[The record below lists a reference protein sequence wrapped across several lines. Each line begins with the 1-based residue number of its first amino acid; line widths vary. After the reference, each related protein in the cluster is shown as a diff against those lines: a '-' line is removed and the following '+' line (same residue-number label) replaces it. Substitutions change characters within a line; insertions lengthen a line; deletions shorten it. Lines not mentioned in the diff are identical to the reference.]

1 MSIMNY
7 LNNIYRISLVLL
19 ITASCHAQKAIPL
32 FDGQTLA
39 GWEGS
44 EEVFRVEGGS
54 IIGGSLE
61 KGLEESYYLCT
72 TEEYSDFEL
81 TLSVKLIHEDLK
93 GNSGISFRAKRI
105 PGSNM
110 VASYQ
115 ADIGYIDPSVV
126 VRASD
131 FTPTDMK
138 SPFSLWGS
146 IIDECR
152 ADVSRYPDPD
162 WYPGVLLKWPERDL
176 IDEIVKPYDWNK
188 VTVIAHG
195 NVIEIKI
202 NGITTVKFTENLDVP
217 GTGFI
222 GLQAHSGEPY
232 EVHFKDITI
241 REID

>member
-1 MSIMNY
+1 MKN
-7 LNNIYRISLVLL
+7 LNIISNIRLLLLVLV
-19 ITASCHAQKAIPL
+19 TASCQQQKEIPL
-32 FDGQTLA
+32 FDGKTLR
-39 GWEGS
+39 GWECA
-44 EEVFRVEGGS
+44 EDVFRVENGC
-54 IIGGSLE
+54 IVGGSLE

-81 TLSVKLIHEDLK
+81 SLSVKLIHKNLS
-93 GNSGISFRAKRI
+93 GNSGISFRAKRV

-131 FTPTDMK
+131 CKPADMK

-152 ADVSRYPDPD
+152 EDISRYPDPD

-188 VTVIAHG
+188 VTVKAHG
-195 NVIEIKI
+195 KEIEIKI

-222 GLQAHSGEPY
+222 GLQAHSGEPC